1 MDMPSHL
8 SETAEGGSVLSEESV
23 IIVCC
28 WGNSLYRRCG
38 AGGQWT
44 ALDLTNCSAR
54 AGVSSF
60 AILWMTVSNLGATNE
75 SQLQSSV
82 SYSEY
87 IMKAHNSHS
96 SYMVQIQDDFNGQQ
110 QLTGFS
116 VERLIETM
124 AVEQDEE
131 ELMPSRTH
139 VSFRIDVAQWS
150 DEAANELSA
159 AVNNLLETQPF
170 APAMITPGSL
180 GLRLFNLSGL
190 NLRHQ

>member
-1 MDMPSHL
+1 
-8 SETAEGGSVLSEESV
+8 
-23 IIVCC
+23 
-28 WGNSLYRRCG
+28 
-38 AGGQWT
+38 
-44 ALDLTNCSAR
+44 
-54 AGVSSF
+54 
-60 AILWMTVSNLGATNE
+60 
-75 SQLQSSV
+75 
-82 SYSEY
+82 
-87 IMKAHNSHS
+87 
-96 SYMVQIQDDFNGQQ
+96 MVQIQDDFNGQQ

>member
-1 MDMPSHL
+1 MDCSGPYQLLCKS
-8 SETAEGGSVLSEESV
+8 
-23 IIVCC
+23 
-28 WGNSLYRRCG
+28 RCE
-38 AGGQWT
+38 Q
-44 ALDLTNCSAR
+44 LC
-54 AGVSSF
+54 
-60 AILWMTVSNLGATNE
+60 ILWMTVSNLGATNE

-159 AVNNLLETQPF
+159 AVNNLLETQH
-170 APAMITPGSL
+170 
-180 GLRLFNLSGL
+180 N
-190 NLRHQ
+190 Q